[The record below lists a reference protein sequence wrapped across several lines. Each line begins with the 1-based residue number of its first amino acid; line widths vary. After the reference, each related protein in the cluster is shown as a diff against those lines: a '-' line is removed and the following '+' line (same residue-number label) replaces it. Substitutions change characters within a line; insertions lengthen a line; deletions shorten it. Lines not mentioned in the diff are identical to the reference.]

1 MTRSLPA
8 ARHLVVAVLAILSLI
23 IAACGSSGSAA
34 TQRAAVPAAAGAT
47 GAPGVDQGRGDPKA
61 PAGTAAPGATQGTGG
76 NSGGN
81 AGNGNG
87 NEGTTNGAFR
97 DLAKIVYTGSLT
109 VEVEEIEAS
118 VRKGRDAVL
127 AVGGYIG
134 GSQQSADGDRVI
146 ASVTYRIPADRWED
160 ALEKLR
166 ALGEVRAES
175 IDSSEVTG
183 QIVDLE
189 ARIRNLRAT
198 EAGIQRI
205 ADEATLIEDVLTV
218 QNRLTEI
225 RGQIEQLDAQ
235 RGSLEDQADLGT
247 LTVTYTEPIPVATP
261 TPIASLAVV
270 TPQGWSPGEDVERA
284 TSTLLGMLEGIAS
297 IGIWLGIVWLPV
309 LAVLLAIIL
318 GTRYVLKRTGVL
330 DRMSSELARPGTP
343 GR

>member
-1 MTRSLPA
+1 
-8 ARHLVVAVLAILSLI
+8 VVALAILTLI
-23 IAACGSSGSAA
+23 LAACGSAGSVA
-34 TQRAAVPAAAGAT
+34 TQGAGAPGAAAPT
-47 GAPGVDQGRGDPKA
+47 RVPGVDQGRGA
-61 PAGTAAPGATQGTGG
+61 PNGPAATAAPGATQGTGNGG

-87 NEGTTNGAFR
+87 GTNEGTTNGAFR
-97 DLAKIVYTGSLT
+97 DLAKIVYTGSLG
-109 VEVEEIEAS
+109 VEVEDIETS

-134 GSQQSADGDRVI
+134 GSQQSADGERTI

-166 ALGEVRAES
+166 ALGEVRTES
-175 IDSSEVTG
+175 IDSAEVTG

-235 RGSLEDQADLGT
+235 RTSLEDQADLGT
-247 LTVTYTEPIPVATP
+247 LTVTYTEAVPVATP
-261 TPIASLAVV
+261 TPVASLAVV
-270 TPQGWSPGEDVERA
+270 PPKGWSPGEDVQRA
-284 TSTLLGMLEGIAS
+284 TSTLIGMLEAIAS
-297 IGIWLGIVWLPV
+297 IGIWIGIVWLPV
-309 LAVLLAIIL
+309 IAVVLAVVL
-318 GTRYVLKRTGVL
+318 GTRFALRRTRVLERVDGGF
-330 DRMSSELARPGTP
+330 AGPGGS